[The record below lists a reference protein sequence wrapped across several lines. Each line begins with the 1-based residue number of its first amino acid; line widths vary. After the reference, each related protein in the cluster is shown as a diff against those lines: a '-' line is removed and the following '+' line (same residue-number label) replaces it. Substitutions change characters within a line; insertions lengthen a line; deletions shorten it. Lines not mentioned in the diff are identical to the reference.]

1 MNVILADSPVSFYH
15 QLYTILRKELVRGTW
30 KPGERMPS
38 EAELIAI
45 YGVSRITVRQ
55 AFDLLVND
63 GLVYRRRGSG
73 TFVTAPPIE
82 LGLNRII
89 SFTED
94 MQRRGMHPETQ
105 LLATRLEPAAD
116 EIAFKLDIEPGA
128 ELAVVERLRLADG
141 VPMSIERSSLI
152 HRLCPGVLDGDYA
165 HTSLHATLLER
176 YGIRLARANQAIRV
190 TAADAAL
197 AGKLSVP
204 VGAPMF
210 YIERVSFGQAGI
222 PVEYLE
228 TFQRGDRYV
237 LYNELRA

>member
-165 HTSLHATLLER
+165 HTSLHTALLER

-210 YIERVSFGQAGI
+210 YIERVSFGPAGI

-228 TFQRGDRYV
+228 TCQRGDRYV